1 MRHKQERMMKKR
13 NNGRGEIVSPL
24 YPLSSIINLLCLISS
39 FRRICLLVA
48 KQECVFSKV
57 VKLGEIV
64 TSPHYLQLFCNN
76 VFVLI
81 VVSYFTQSRIL
92 KCVVFYIK

>member
-1 MRHKQERMMKKR
+1 MKKR

-48 KQECVFSKV
+48 KQECEVSKV

-64 TSPHYLQLFCNN
+64 VSPPPIIYNFSATMYSYLLLSRTSH
-76 VFVLI
+76 
-81 VVSYFTQSRIL
+81 SRA
-92 KCVVFYIK
+92 Y